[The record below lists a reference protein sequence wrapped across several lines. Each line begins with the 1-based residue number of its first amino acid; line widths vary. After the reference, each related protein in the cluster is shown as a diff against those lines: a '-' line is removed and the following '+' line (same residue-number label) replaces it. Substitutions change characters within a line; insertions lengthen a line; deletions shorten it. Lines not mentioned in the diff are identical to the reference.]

1 MYLIF
6 QDELPEAIK
15 AEVCSIRI
23 LFFYLS
29 SNFYGDFYK
38 ELSSGLDGEPNQW
51 TQYSYT
57 WQ

>member
-1 MYLIF
+1 MYFIF

-38 ELSSGLDGEPNQW
+38 ELSSGLDGEPNQ
-51 TQYSYT
+51 
-57 WQ
+57 